1 MCWVIKVVLGL
12 IGVMVLKKWKFQVNN
27 FLDLLKWIWLVFV
40 FNIMEIKCILFWVV
54 EVIRLYFVFVVVFV
68 FMLLIFRLLFYSRWL
83 WLGWW
88 ILLKVNFF
96 FLWMVYFFGILWI
109 NVLFSNV
116 ILCVVLNCFGVFR
129 LCIVWKV
136 VLVRFSFLV

>member
-1 MCWVIKVVLGL
+1 MVLGL

-83 WLGWW
+83 WLG
-88 ILLKVNFF
+88 
-96 FLWMVYFFGILWI
+96 
-109 NVLFSNV
+109 
-116 ILCVVLNCFGVFR
+116 
-129 LCIVWKV
+129 
-136 VLVRFSFLV
+136 

>member
-40 FNIMEIKCILFWVV
+40 FSIMEIKCILFWVV

>member
-40 FNIMEIKCILFWVV
+40 FNTMEIKCILFWVV